1 MQSTQLD
8 LPAVAGLI
16 AREAKRY
23 TNIRAVQLTNPGEKV
38 DILFVVEDDLGGGEP
53 SAFRI
58 LDALVAKFSDLTYDF
73 LVLPARLHSPDF
85 MWREHAASVYE
96 RE

>member
-1 MQSTQLD
+1 MRSTQLD
-8 LPAVAGLI
+8 LPAVAGLL
-16 AREAKRY
+16 AREARGY

-38 DILFVVEDDLGGGEP
+38 DLLFVVEGDLGDGERA
-53 SAFRI
+53 AFRI
-58 LDALVAKFSDLTYDF
+58 LDALVAQFSDLTYDF

-85 MWREHAASVYE
+85 LWREHAACVYE